1 MKQEIIGKQ
10 AREQSEEALRRS
22 IEDGRLLKVQMEN
35 KVKAEQEKRLLE
47 EKARKERE
55 AELEKIQKK
64 LEEEKAA

>member
-1 MKQEIIGKQ
+1 LKQEIIGKQ

>member
-1 MKQEIIGKQ
+1 LKQEIIGKQ

-22 IEDGRLLKVQMEN
+22 IEDGRLLKAQMEN